1 MEAFL
6 RTYVSH
12 GKETF
17 VKEEDN
23 TEESENDPKTSQSNP
38 NLCITL
44 LHLLS

>member
-1 MEAFL
+1 MEAYL

-23 TEESENDPKTSQSNP
+23 TKESEKDPKTSQSNP
-38 NLCITL
+38 NLCIT
-44 LHLLS
+44 